1 MTVHY
6 RSSHKVML
14 SLSLNSFI
22 LCADAIL
29 LRGLKA
35 SSERVCQEHKQSNQR
50 ISKTLSSDTVL
61 TIKEKTFPTL
71 KVVPSPKVFF
81 MQQNMKDIW
90 ALPPSLMMHQ

>member
-22 LCADAIL
+22 LCADVIL

-35 SSERVCQEHKQSNQR
+35 SSERLCQEHKQR